1 MPETLVE
8 PARRLAAAIDGK
20 TARVGVIGLGYVG
33 LPLLLEF
40 ERGGY
45 PVLGFDID
53 REKVTRLEQG
63 ESYIAHIAAAR
74 IQGALE
80 RGRFDA
86 TSDFGRLAE
95 ADAILIC
102 VPTPLTPQRE
112 PDLSYIEKTADAV
125 AARLRPGQLVVLEST
140 TYPGTTEEVV
150 RPRLEATGLKVGADV
165 FLAFSPERED
175 PGNSQY
181 STRTIPKVV
190 GGVGPQSARLA
201 EALYKGTLDR
211 VVRVSSARTAE
222 AVKILENTYRAVN
235 IALVNELKVTF
246 EPMGIDIWEVIE
258 AAKTKPFGYAPFYP
272 GPGLGGHCLS
282 GQETVCVRDGAE
294 VRVLPFGELFASAPA
309 RVRHRVSEVDV
320 TVPDG
325 LEALSVDPATGQ
337 ARFAPIS
344 HLFRRGAPTPLLRL
358 RLKDNRKV
366 TVTDG
371 HPMLYHDGT
380 GIGVR
385 PARELRAGDQIV
397 VARSWPAD
405 SAWKPCLDL
414 LEAAAAAGV
423 SVRVIPRAGRWQDH
437 AEVVAPVMA
446 RARIS
451 PKDVWKHN
459 TLPLEAFLELEA
471 RGSAPFSRQ
480 DLLLST
486 GKGSSWNQ
494 IPSVIRVDED
504 FARLIGYYLSEGCL
518 TEDGSL
524 RIRFCFGAH
533 EEELIADTRAILGRL
548 GVRSSVHKLKRWETV
563 HVKVSSRILGILFRD
578 VLKCGRNS
586 YEMQVPA
593 QLMAAPEPIRKAL
606 VAGLLRGDGDVHLSR
621 PEHTYRKN
629 GRRHTHAFNA
639 ATVGY
644 FTVSPVLF
652 QQVTL
657 LLQGMGLVPTFK
669 RGKPHLRM
677 NGSQVDALAPLL
689 AGSKK
694 AKLEAYRAR
703 RQTAAPGRAA
713 RLHGPFATVE
723 LAAVESAP
731 SEPVYSMEV
740 EDTGTFVTSYGIA
753 VHNCIPL
760 DPFYLTWKAREY
772 GLSTRFIELAGE
784 INTGMPHHVVRRLA
798 SALNDD
804 GKCLRGARVLIL
816 GVAYKRDVDDM
827 RESPALEIIE
837 LLQQAGARVDY
848 HDPHVVH
855 LHKMRRH
862 QLALSSVPLDTGL
875 SAYDAA
881 VIVTDHTAVDYAA
894 VGQAVPLVIDT
905 RNVYG
910 RLPRP
915 RARVVKA

>member
-1 MPETLVE
+1 MPDTLVE
-8 PARRLAAAIDGK
+8 PARRLAEAIEGK

-40 ERGGY
+40 GRGGY
-45 PVLGFDID
+45 SVLGFDID
-53 REKVTRLEQG
+53 REKVARLKRAD
-63 ESYIAHIAAAR
+63 SYIAHIPGAR
-74 IQGALE
+74 IRGALDS
-80 RGRFDA
+80 GRFDA
-86 TSDFGRLAE
+86 TSDFTRLSE

-102 VPTPLTPQRE
+102 VPTPLTRQRE

-140 TYPGTTEEVV
+140 TYPGTTDEVV
-150 RPRLEATGLKVGADV
+150 RPRLEATGLKVEVDV

-201 EALYKGTLDR
+201 EALYRGTLDR
-211 VVRVSSARTAE
+211 VVSVSSARAAE

-246 EPMGIDIWEVIE
+246 EPMGIDIWEVID
-258 AAKTKPFGYAPFYP
+258 AAKTKPFGFAAFYP

-282 GQETVCVRDGAE
+282 GRETVCIRERSA
-294 VRVLPFGELFASAPA
+294 VRVLPFSELFDSAPA
-309 RVRHRVSEVDV
+309 RVRRRVRDVDV
-320 TVPDG
+320 AVPEA

-337 ARFAPIS
+337 ARFSTVS
-344 HLFRRGAPTPLLRL
+344 HLFRRQAPTPLLRL
-358 RLKDNRKV
+358 RLKDNRRI

-371 HPMLYHDGT
+371 HPMLCLDGAR
-380 GIGVR
+380 ICVR
-385 PARELRAGDQIV
+385 PAGALQAGDPIV
-397 VARSWPAD
+397 IARSWPAD
-405 SAWKPCLDL
+405 SSGSQCLDL
-414 LEAAAAAGV
+414 LDVAGKAGIA
-423 SVRVIPRAGRWQDH
+423 VRVMPRSGRWQDH
-437 AEVVAPVMA
+437 RDLVSAEST
-446 RARIS
+446 RAGIS
-451 PKDVWKHN
+451 PKDVWRHN
-459 TLPLEAFLELEA
+459 TLPLEAFLRLEA
-471 RGSAPFSRQ
+471 NGSAPFSRQ
-480 DLLLST
+480 QLMLCT
-486 GKGSSWNQ
+486 GKGGSWNQ
-494 IPSVIRVDED
+494 VPAVIRVDED

-533 EEELIADTRAILGRL
+533 EHEFIDDTRAILTRL
-548 GVRSSVHKLKRWETV
+548 GVRSSVHKLKRWQTV
-563 HVKVSSRILGILFRD
+563 HIKVSSRILGILFRD

-593 QLMAAPEPIRKAL
+593 QLMAGPEPIRRAL
-606 VAGLLRGDGDVHLSR
+606 VAGLLRGDGDVHISR
-621 PEHTYRKN
+621 PERTYRKK
-629 GRRHTHAFNA
+629 GRLYHHAFNA

-644 FTVSPVLF
+644 FTSSPILL
-652 QQVTL
+652 QQATL
-657 LLQGMGLVPTFK
+657 LLQGMGLVPTFR

-677 NGSQVDALAPLL
+677 SGTQVDALAPLF
-689 AGSKK
+689 AGAKK
-694 AKLEAYRAR
+694 AKLETYRAR
-703 RQTAAPGRAA
+703 RRKVGARRAA

-723 LAAVESAP
+723 LAAVESVP

-753 VHNCIPL
+753 VHNCIPI

-798 SALNDD
+798 GALNDD
-804 GKCLRGARVLIL
+804 GKCLRDARVLVL

-827 RESPALEIIE
+827 RESPAVEIIE
-837 LLQQAGARVDY
+837 LLQQAGARVEY
-848 HDPHVVH
+848 HDPHVLH
-855 LHKMRRH
+855 LPKMRRH
-862 QLALSSVPLDTGL
+862 QLELNSVPLDAGL
-875 SAYDAA
+875 SSYDAA
-881 VIVTDHTAVDYAA
+881 VVVTDHAAVDYAA
-894 VGQAVPLVIDT
+894 VGQAVPLIIDT